1 MWPFKWQL
9 SVCTFTWC
17 FLFFKILE
25 NEICKS
31 GRNLPLTTF
40 GIERVKTSIFLTM
53 SINVHMLP
61 HHLFLWQT
69 SRRSSTN
76 YRSPPDGRH
85 QGKLNRPIVPFVT
98 TKTTMVRGE
107 LNTVI
112 VSKRHSRKGI
122 FQDRW
127 LTFVENYVR
136 EAPNR
141 HTTRYGYSIVRTWAL
156 NS

>member
-1 MWPFKWQL
+1 MMWPFKWQL

-17 FLFFKILE
+17 FLFLKILE

-40 GIERVKTSIFLTM
+40 GIESVKTSIFLTM

-76 YRSPPDGRH
+76 YRSPPNGRH
-85 QGKLNRPIVPFVT
+85 QGKLNRFIVPFVT
-98 TKTTMVRGE
+98 TKTTNEKERIHGE
-107 LNTVI
+107 RELHVNILYRHHKNYTQWLLANGIPGKEFSRI
-112 VSKRHSRKGI
+112 V
-122 FQDRW
+122 D
-127 LTFVENYVR
+127 
-136 EAPNR
+136 
-141 HTTRYGYSIVRTWAL
+141 
-156 NS
+156 